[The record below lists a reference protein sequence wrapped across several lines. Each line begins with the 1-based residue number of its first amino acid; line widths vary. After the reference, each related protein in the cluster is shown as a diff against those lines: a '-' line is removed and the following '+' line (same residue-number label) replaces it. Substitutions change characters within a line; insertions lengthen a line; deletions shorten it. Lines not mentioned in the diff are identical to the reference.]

1 MLHLILAALAVVIAA
16 NVAAIIVIAMT
27 LARFRKIILGKNQG
41 MTVEGVIGAKAT
53 PEGALVVKREALS
66 QLATIISSNSVSTAA

>member
-1 MLHLILAALAVVIAA
+1 MLHLILAAIAVVIAA

-41 MTVEGVIGAKAT
+41 
-53 PEGALVVKREALS
+53 
-66 QLATIISSNSVSTAA
+66 

>member
-27 LARFRKIILGKNQG
+27 LTQFRKIILGKDQG
-41 MTVEGVIGAKAT
+41 
-53 PEGALVVKREALS
+53 
-66 QLATIISSNSVSTAA
+66 